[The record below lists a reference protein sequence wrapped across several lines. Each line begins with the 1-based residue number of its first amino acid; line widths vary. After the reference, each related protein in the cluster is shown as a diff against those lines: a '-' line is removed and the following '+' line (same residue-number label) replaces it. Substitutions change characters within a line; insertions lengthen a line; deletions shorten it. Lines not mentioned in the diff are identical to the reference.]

1 MNKKLNIK
9 KSVHP
14 TEVIG
19 INDWAKEFKFG
30 SGYVKPTN
38 YYMGNEFDASVFRG
52 ETRRH
57 PIMSSLFN
65 TFKFLIKIA

>member
-14 TEVIG
+14 TEVIPL
-19 INDWAKEFKFG
+19 NDWTKEYRFG
-30 SGYVKPTN
+30 SGYVKPTE
-38 YYMGNEFDASVFRG
+38 YYMGNEFDARIYRG
-52 ETRRH
+52 EKIRY
-57 PIMSSLFN
+57 PIISSIFN